1 MQVFGFSLDED
12 EIMLGLTIFYWSL
25 QFIMWVHCLMEL
37 NLIQVAI
44 VAPHSSLSLAKVIS
58 FLLEN
63 YYFGIVW
70 FMNVLVSFIGVRWSI
85 VLP

>member
-12 EIMLGLTIFYWSL
+12 EILLGLTIFYWSL
-25 QFIMWVHCLMEL
+25 QFIMSVHYLMEL

-44 VAPHSSLSLAKVIS
+44 VAPRSSLSLAKVIS

-63 YYFGIVW
+63 
-70 FMNVLVSFIGVRWSI
+70 
-85 VLP
+85 